1 MNKETKKINKF
12 KTEEQKEI
20 IKFIII
26 LVVVVTLV
34 VGIYF
39 FTKKFVTKDEEKQD
53 NQTVTGTVNYNV
65 TIIGELLNRPY
76 DEYYAII
83 YDSTSND
90 AGKYQGIYSKFT
102 TSEKST
108 TKMYYIDLS
117 NKLNASY
124 YSKDETN
131 PKATSISE
139 LKLGDF
145 TLIKV
150 KKGKI
155 VKYLEDEKEVKKEL
169 GMQD

>member
-1 MNKETKKINKF
+1 MNKETNKIKNF

-26 LVVVVTLV
+26 LVVVVALV

-39 FTKKFVTKDEEKQD
+39 FTKRFVTKDESKNETQE
-53 NQTVTGTVNYNV
+53 VTGTVNYNV
-65 TIIGELLNRPY
+65 TIIGALLNRPY

-83 YDSTSND
+83 YDSTSTK
-90 AGKYQGIYSKFT
+90 AVKYEGIYSSFVSGT
-102 TSEKST
+102 EST

-117 NKLNASY
+117 NKLNESY
-124 YSKDETN
+124 YSGEETN

-150 KKGKI
+150 KNGKI
-155 VKYLEDEKEVKKEL
+155 SKYLEDEDAIKKEL
-169 GMQD
+169 GLKD

>member
-1 MNKETKKINKF
+1 MNKETKKINNF

-26 LVVVVTLV
+26 IVVVVSLV

-39 FTKKFVTKDEEKQD
+39 FTKKFVTKDEEKKETQEI
-53 NQTVTGTVNYNV
+53 TGTVNYNV

-76 DEYYAII
+76 NEYYAII

-102 TSEKST
+102 TGEKST

-117 NKLNASY
+117 NKLNKDY
-124 YSKDETN
+124 YSEEETN
-131 PKATSISE
+131 PKAKSIKE

-150 KKGKI
+150 KDGKI
-155 VKYLEDEKEVKKEL
+155 IKYLEDEEEVKKEL
-169 GMQD
+169 GMKG

>member
-1 MNKETKKINKF
+1 MNKETKKINNF

-26 LVVVVTLV
+26 IVVVVSLV

-39 FTKKFVTKDEEKQD
+39 FTKKFVTKDEEKKETQEI
-53 NQTVTGTVNYNV
+53 TGTVNYNV

-76 DEYYAII
+76 NEYYAII

-102 TSEKST
+102 TGEKST
-108 TKMYYIDLS
+108 TKMYYVDLS
-117 NKLNASY
+117 NKLNKDY
-124 YSKDETN
+124 YSEEETN
-131 PKATSISE
+131 PKAKSIKE

-150 KKGKI
+150 KDGKI
-155 VKYLEDEKEVKKEL
+155 IKYLEDEEEVKKEL
-169 GMQD
+169 GMKD

>member
-1 MNKETKKINKF
+1 MNKETKKINNF

-20 IKFIII
+20 MKFIII
-26 LVVVVTLV
+26 LVVVVALV

-39 FTKKFVTKDEEKQD
+39 FTKKFVTKDEENKETQA
-53 NQTVTGTVNYNV
+53 VTGTVNYNV

-90 AGKYQGIYSKFT
+90 AGKYQGIYSQFT
-102 TSEKST
+102 TGENST

-117 NKLNASY
+117 NKLNESY
-124 YSKDETN
+124 YSEEESN
-131 PKATSISE
+131 PKATTIAD

-150 KKGKI
+150 KDGKI

-169 GMQD
+169 GMKD

>member
-1 MNKETKKINKF
+1 MNKETKKINNF

-26 LVVVVTLV
+26 IVVVVSLV

-39 FTKKFVTKDEEKQD
+39 FTKKFVTKDEEKKDTQEI
-53 NQTVTGTVNYNV
+53 TGTVNYNV

-76 DEYYAII
+76 NEYYAII

-102 TSEKST
+102 TGEKST

-117 NKLNASY
+117 NKLNKDY
-124 YSKDETN
+124 YSEEETN
-131 PKATSISE
+131 PKAKSIKE

-150 KKGKI
+150 KDGKI
-155 VKYLEDEKEVKKEL
+155 IKYLEDEEEVKKEL
-169 GMQD
+169 GMKD

>member
-1 MNKETKKINKF
+1 MNKDNKKIKNI
-12 KTEEQKEI
+12 KTDEQKEI

-26 LVVVVTLV
+26 LVVVVALV

-39 FTKKFVTKDEEKQD
+39 FTKKFVTKDESKDETQE
-53 NQTVTGTVNYNV
+53 VTGTVNYNV

-90 AGKYQGIYSKFT
+90 AAKYQGIYSSFS
-102 TSEKST
+102 TSPEST

-117 NKLNASY
+117 NKLNESY
-124 YSKDETN
+124 YSEDGTN
-131 PKATSISE
+131 PKAKSINE

-150 KKGKI
+150 KNGKI
-155 VKYLEDEKEVKKEL
+155 SKYLEDEDAIKKEL
-169 GMQD
+169 GLKD

>member
-1 MNKETKKINKF
+1 MNKETKKINNF

-26 LVVVVTLV
+26 IVVVVSLV

-39 FTKKFVTKDEEKQD
+39 FTKKFVTKDEEKKETQEI
-53 NQTVTGTVNYNV
+53 TGTVNYNV

-76 DEYYAII
+76 NEYYAII

-102 TSEKST
+102 TGEKST

-117 NKLNASY
+117 NKLNKDY
-124 YSKDETN
+124 YSEEETN
-131 PKATSISE
+131 PKAKSIKE

-150 KKGKI
+150 KDGKI
-155 VKYLEDEKEVKKEL
+155 IKYLEDEEEVKKEL
-169 GMQD
+169 GMKD